1 MGSVL
6 QGWVEDLSWKKQ
18 SVLIGAVRA
27 PDVLSTLNVKKIT
40 VWIRAVSLRDADPMT
55 GFMHGALRDGLPLFE
70 QIDREWERLPLHVA
84 HHLLL
89 AIQVIANEHPELP
102 LRVEALSFY
111 NAAVDAQH
119 LNAEGRAQYEQRYA
133 DNPDRIRESLS

>member
-6 QGWVEDLSWKKQ
+6 QEWVEALSWKKQ
-18 SVLIGAVRA
+18 AVLIGAVRA

-40 VWIRAVSLRDADPMT
+40 VWIRAACLRDADPMT

-89 AIQVIANEHPELP
+89 ALQVIGNEHPDFHL
-102 LRVEALSFY
+102 EALSFY

-119 LNAEGRAQYEQRYA
+119 LNAESRGQYEQRYA
-133 DNPDRIRESLS
+133 DNPDRIRESTS